1 MNWFCRR
8 FPPDQ
13 SMLWVNPRYQE
24 LLKTVP
30 FQRMRGLYEG
40 SPGERIKEMAARSV
54 FRVRLAGAEGPRD
67 FYLKRHRRE
76 FIGPWALFCFRS
88 PERCRAAGPL
98 EFQTMREFRQAGIA
112 TAPPA
117 MAGVRHFR
125 WLWAESFLLT
135 ENFDPFIS
143 LEALFQNAP
152 DFFEGHP
159 ERKRRLLAAIARL
172 ARKMHQAGF
181 NHRDFNATH
190 LLVHYRTEDGPPK
203 LALFD
208 LQRVDRLRLLSF
220 RWPVKSLA
228 RMMYS
233 LPAALFSPGDK
244 QALFRF
250 YKNKKELGP
259 LDRLQW
265 RWIQGK
271 IARIARH
278 TEKMMARRAARRKK
292 GLPER

>member
-8 FPPDQ
+8 FPPDRNL
-13 SMLWVNPRYQE
+13 LWVNPRYQD
-24 LLKTVP
+24 LLKTGP
-30 FQRMRGLYEG
+30 LKRMQGLYHG
-40 SPGERIKEMAARSV
+40 TPGERIKKMRARSV
-54 FRVRLAGAEGPRD
+54 FRICLPGAQGPRD

-76 FIGPWALFCFRS
+76 FIGPCALFCFRS
-88 PERCRAAGPL
+88 PVRCRASGPL

-135 ENFDPFIS
+135 EDFAPFIS
-143 LEALFQNAP
+143 LEALFQDAP
-152 DFFEGHP
+152 DFFKDHP

-181 NHRDFNATH
+181 NHRDFNTTH

-208 LQRVDRLRLLSF
+208 LQRVDRLRILRF

-228 RMMYS
+228 RMLYS
-233 LPAALFSPGDK
+233 LPASLFGPGDK
-244 QALFRF
+244 QALFCF
-250 YKNKKELGP
+250 YKDKPELGL

-278 TEKMMARRAARRKK
+278 TEKMMARRAARRKM